1 VIYAPLK
8 IVGDIAN
15 TVVAL
20 TFVGV
25 FALMGLVIAG
35 YIPDA
40 VIVKY
45 LSMVGDRV
53 LSLVQASGLLQQ

>member
-1 VIYAPLK
+1 VR
-8 IVGDIAN
+8 IVGDVAN
-15 TVVAL
+15 TLVAL

-25 FALMGLVIAG
+25 FVLVGLVIAG

-53 LSLVQASGLLQQ
+53 LSLIQASGLLQQ